1 MGVFPV
7 SHENHEHEHEH
18 EEERDTARN
27 GYKPMS
33 RRPNRPGG

>member
-27 GYKPMS
+27 GYKPL
-33 RRPNRPGG
+33 N